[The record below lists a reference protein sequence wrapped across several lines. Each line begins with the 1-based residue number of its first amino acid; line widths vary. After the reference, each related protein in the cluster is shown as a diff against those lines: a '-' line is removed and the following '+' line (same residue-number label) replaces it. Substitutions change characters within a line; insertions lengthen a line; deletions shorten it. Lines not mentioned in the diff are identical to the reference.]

1 MPGANTLPGMKR
13 LIAIPLWF
21 YTGWTAGAFAD
32 FVAGFFGLSI
42 GPVLGPVL
50 GTAAAALF
58 VGDPRHM
65 IWTRRPVS
73 SGTAMLPSTQT
84 LHTA

>member
-1 MPGANTLPGMKR
+1 MKR

-32 FVAGFFGLSI
+32 FVAGYFGLSI

-58 VGDPRHM
+58 VGDPRRL
-65 IWTRRPVS
+65 IWVQGHSATGS
-73 SGTAMLPSTQT
+73 SMPGTQQPA
-84 LHTA
+84 